1 MICSSSLAMPSY
13 SFQARDRI
21 FVRGYGCLSFARNMC
36 DNVGKNINKRLS
48 SKYNQKRFDHTKQS
62 TTDALKTV

>member
-21 FVRGYGCLSFARNMC
+21 FVRGYGCLSFARIMC
-36 DNVGKNINKRLS
+36 NNVGKNINKRLS